1 MTIDSGQY
9 HKSKAIFRQ
18 LSAICYQP
26 QQYIDKF
33 QYTIYTPIHFR
44 LRNLDTDTGETRIR
58 IIDIIFYSFAEFI
71 KGQIEDIPLPDSS
84 VDVILSNCVI
94 NLSPDKEK
102 TLSEAFRVLR
112 PGGRLAISDIVVD
125 GGLDDLPVSESQV
138 RIALNW
144 AGCIA
149 GAMTVDEFQDTL
161 ANVGFAEVDVDIQ
174 HHYTLEALGQDMDQI
189 ELELPPEVIHKIVGR
204 FAGSHI
210 SGLKK

>member
-1 MTIDSGQY
+1 LTIDSGQY

-71 KGQIEDIPLPDSS
+71 KGQIENIPLPDSS

-112 PGGRLAISDIVVD
+112 PGGRLAISDIV
-125 GGLDDLPVSESQV
+125 
-138 RIALNW
+138 
-144 AGCIA
+144 
-149 GAMTVDEFQDTL
+149 
-161 ANVGFAEVDVDIQ
+161 
-174 HHYTLEALGQDMDQI
+174 
-189 ELELPPEVIHKIVGR
+189 LELGR
-204 FAGSHI
+204 LYCGRDDC
-210 SGLKK
+210 G